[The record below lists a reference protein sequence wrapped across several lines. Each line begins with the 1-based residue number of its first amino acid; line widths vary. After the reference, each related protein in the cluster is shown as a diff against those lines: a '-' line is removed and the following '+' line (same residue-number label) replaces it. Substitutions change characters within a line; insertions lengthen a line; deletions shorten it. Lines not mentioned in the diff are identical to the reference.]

1 MGSSGNSSHGR
12 RRVRPTPWP
21 RRAHMTSARPRHQ
34 RWLREREPFEDLAAL
49 EAYPGAAVVEDLAED
64 AGRAATLRVLARYA
78 VIRIF
83 ELCAAGRL
91 SGPKLR
97 TEQRVA
103 AGHLALLP
111 AHDWERHALEK
122 LSAACTEELSPAA
135 LDLARVCAEAAGK
148 RGQRLGAFSFYRAT
162 CEVAVQRGWWD
173 DAAAGAH
180 GIRRLAQAQ
189 AALRSARIWRWR
201 ARVFEARH
209 ARHLLLLQLQQEQE
223 QTATADAPA
232 QE

>member
-1 MGSSGNSSHGR
+1 MGPGGNCSNGR
-12 RRVRPTPWP
+12 PRVRPAPWP
-21 RRAHMTSARPRHQ
+21 RRVHMTPARHRHQ
-34 RWLREREPFEDLAAL
+34 RWLRQREPFEDLAAL
-49 EAYPGAAVVEDLAED
+49 EAYPGAAVLEDLAED
-64 AGRAATLRVLARYA
+64 AGTPATLRVLARYA

-135 LDLARVCAEAAGK
+135 LDLARVCAEAAGR

-162 CEVAVQRGWWD
+162 CEVAAQREWWD
-173 DAAAGAH
+173 DAAAGAG
-180 GIRRLAQAQ
+180 GISRLAQEQ

-209 ARHLLLLQLQQEQE
+209 ARHLLQLQQE
-223 QTATADAPA
+223 QTATACAPA